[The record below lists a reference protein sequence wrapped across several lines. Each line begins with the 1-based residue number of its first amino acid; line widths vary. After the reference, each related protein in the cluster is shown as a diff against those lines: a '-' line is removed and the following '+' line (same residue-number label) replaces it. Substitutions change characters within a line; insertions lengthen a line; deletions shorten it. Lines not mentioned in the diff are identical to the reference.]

1 MTRHLAEAVNE
12 QIGHAERLYHRL
24 VLVVGAEGAGKTTAL
39 RDLTDTTG
47 APLINVGVELSR
59 RLLDL
64 AEWQRPI
71 RVAPLLDQIVAET
84 GSDVILLDNIEV
96 LFDVALHQDPLLLLR
111 GLSRRRT
118 VVASWNGSM
127 EEGHVEY
134 AVPGHPEHRRCP
146 ADGVLVVGAQA
157 AK

>member
-127 EEGHVEY
+127 EEGHIEY

-146 ADGVLVVGAQA
+146 VDGVLVVGAQA
-157 AK
+157 TK

>member
-1 MTRHLAEAVNE
+1 MTSHLAEAVAG

-24 VLVVGAEGAGKTTAL
+24 VLVVGAEGAGKTAVL
-39 RDLTDTTG
+39 RDLADTTG

-71 RVAPLLDQIVAET
+71 RVAPLLDRIVAET
-84 GSDVILLDNIEV
+84 GSDAILLDNIEL
-96 LFDVALHQDPLLLLR
+96 LFDLALHQDPLRVLQ
-111 GLSRRRT
+111 GLSRSRT
-118 VVASWNGSM
+118 VVASWNGSL
-127 EEGHVEY
+127 EEGHIQY
-134 AVPGHPEHRRCP
+134 AAPGHPEHRRCP
-146 ADGVLVVGAQA
+146 VDGVLVVDAEA

>member
-1 MTRHLAEAVNE
+1 MTSQLAESVVE
-12 QIGHAERLYHRL
+12 EIGHAEHLYHRL
-24 VLVVGAEGAGKTTAL
+24 VLVVGAGGAGKTAAL

-71 RVAPLLDQIVAET
+71 RVAPLLDQIVAEA
-84 GSDVILLDNIEV
+84 GSDVILLDNIEL
-96 LFDVALHQDPLLLLR
+96 LFDLALHQDPLRLLR

-118 VVASWNGSM
+118 VVASWSGSM
-127 EEGHVEY
+127 EETHIQY
-134 AVPGHPEHRRCP
+134 AAPGHPEHRRCP
-146 ADGVLVVGAQA
+146 VDGILVVDAEA